1 MSKSRWGIIFLGLLV
16 AALLGMVPAA
26 AQQSTGGITGTL
38 ADTSGAVI
46 PGAAVKLKGLDTG
59 LQQTTKTNSAGVY
72 QFSGVPIGRY
82 SVTFVKDG
90 FDSQVHSPI
99 VVQAQRTTTV
109 DASLPPGKISTT
121 VTVSGTPMLNKVDTT
136 NGYVLS
142 SATIMSTPLGTGS
155 FTQLAV
161 LSPGV
166 NADLLSGSGSN
177 SGLGNLDIWA
187 NGQRDSSN
195 SFSFNGINSNNIF
208 NGKSSSFVAE
218 NRFD

>member
-109 DASLPPGKISTT
+109 DGSLPPGKISTT
-121 VTVSGTPMLNKVDTT
+121 DTVS
-136 NGYVLS
+136 
-142 SATIMSTPLGTGS
+142 GTGS

-177 SGLGNLDIWA
+177 AGLGNLDIWA